1 MLKKPKYNKNNHR
14 INIQR
19 CKKKFILYGYIIF
32 SFFPKSNL
40 WKNEVYFSFL
50 FIFICLYK
58 TELCVRIKKV
68 CFKKITPSYS
78 ESKGLKKVS

>member
-19 CKKKFILYGYIIF
+19 CKRKFILYGYIIF

-40 WKNEVYFSFL
+40 WKNEVYFYFL
-50 FIFICLYK
+50 YAFIKQNKKDLRLEICAIILG
-58 TELCVRIKKV
+58 
-68 CFKKITPSYS
+68 FFSD
-78 ESKGLKKVS
+78 